1 MKKNVSIVVSA
12 LAVATALSLGSFALA
27 DEQTATVSVTAVSV
41 DSSTTQAD
49 QVVASSNALS
59 SEPEKLDGIAVE
71 EPKSIPSGFGL
82 WWKNLSESVS
92 LGLTFDPVKKAE
104 KQLKFAEER
113 TKLAQ
118 YMLTNSTDPKVQE
131 KAQQMLQK
139 ATEYTQKI
147 EAKKDELAQ
156 KKDERSKKLMENIA
170 KHYTNQE
177 KVLEKVEDKIPADK
191 LEQFTQMRKD
201 AEEKAKL
208 FLENLKNDANVPQE
222 VKDKISE
229 GMAKMQEIQTQR
241 DALRAQEKT
250 LLDQVK
256 QGNEE
261 AKKQLESFRDQRA
274 QEVQKLQD
282 EFKAQREELVQ
293 KIQSGDKAA
302 VEELKKL
309 NEEQRKK
316 AEEVKK
322 ELQQKVQEVRKEVM
336 QKNGEVRKQVQE
348 KRQEL
353 EKKAQEVKKEVRQQV
368 KEYRPEPKDN
378 AVPGTQNP
386 VQKVILP

>member
-1 MKKNVSIVVSA
+1 MNKNVSIIVGILVM
-12 LAVATALSLGSFALA
+12 ATALSLGSFALA
-27 DEQTATVSVTAVSV
+27 DEQAQTISVTAVSV
-41 DSSTTQAD
+41 DNSTTQAD
-49 QVVASSNALS
+49 QVVASSDVLS
-59 SEPEKLDGIAVE
+59 SEPEKLDGITVA
-71 EPKSIPSGFGL
+71 EPKSIPSGFGI
-82 WWKNLSESVS
+82 WWKNLTESVS

-104 KQLKFAEER
+104 KQLQFAEER

-131 KAQQMLQK
+131 KAQQMLTR

-156 KKDERSKKLMENIA
+156 KKDERSKRLMENIA

-201 AEEKAKL
+201 AQEKAKS

-229 GMAKMQEIQTQR
+229 GMVKMQEIQTQR
-241 DALRAQEKT
+241 DAIRAQEKT

-261 AKKQLESFRDQRA
+261 AKKQLESLRNERM

-282 EFKAQREELVQ
+282 EFKVQREAIVQ
-293 KIQSGDKAA
+293 KVQSGDKAA

-309 NEEQRKK
+309 NQEQRIR

-322 ELQQKVQEVRKEVM
+322 ELQQKAQESKKEIM
-336 QKNGEVRKQVQE
+336 QKSAEVRKQMQE
-348 KRQEL
+348 KKQEL